1 MWRFFFI
8 SPGGREQYYID
19 NLKPIYNI
27 AKIAGNTLGIKKT
40 KSQRDNIS
48 RSIKG
53 KYIGEKSAL
62 FGRNHTTDTKEL
74 MSLAKLGN
82 KNPLF
87 GKKHNNETKS
97 LMRNKRLGISH
108 SNSTKEKIALSNG
121 QAVYLYKINS
131 NLSFTDLSNAP
142 QPKGEE
148 FDSTNKYLNT
158 QDPVFLKENYN
169 DLVLI
174 KKFSSIRELGKF
186 FNVSPSTI
194 SRYLKLGKIFRNCY
208 KISIT
213 PLLNE

>member
-1 MWRFFFI
+1 
-8 SPGGREQYYID
+8 
-19 NLKPIYNI
+19 
-27 AKIAGNTLGIKKT
+27 
-40 KSQRDNIS
+40 
-48 RSIKG
+48 
-53 KYIGEKSAL
+53 
-62 FGRNHTTDTKEL
+62 
-74 MSLAKLGN
+74 
-82 KNPLF
+82 
-87 GKKHNNETKS
+87 
-97 LMRNKRLGISH
+97 MRYKRLGISH